1 MHKKAWGQA
10 EQKLF
15 KGLGQVF
22 GLCALST
29 GLPKY
34 LTSQVF
40 LVGGFCTAFTSV
52 LAVYK
57 QGFHPSQLSQSP
69 RHRRS
74 CRQQP
79 QYPADSFQR
88 FTAD

>member
-40 LVGGFCTAFTSV
+40 LVGGFCTAFTLV
-52 LAVYK
+52 MAVYK
-57 QGFHPSQLSQSP
+57 QGFYGLFDLLAGGLYSSSTIPN
-69 RHRRS
+69 
-74 CRQQP
+74 
-79 QYPADSFQR
+79 
-88 FTAD
+88 TTNN

>member
-40 LVGGFCTAFTSV
+40 LVGGFCTAFTLV
-52 LAVYK
+52 MAVYK
-57 QGFHPSQLSQSP
+57 QGFYGFFDLLEGGL
-69 RHRRS
+69 
-74 CRQQP
+74 
-79 QYPADSFQR
+79 YSFS
-88 FTAD
+88 TIPNTTNN